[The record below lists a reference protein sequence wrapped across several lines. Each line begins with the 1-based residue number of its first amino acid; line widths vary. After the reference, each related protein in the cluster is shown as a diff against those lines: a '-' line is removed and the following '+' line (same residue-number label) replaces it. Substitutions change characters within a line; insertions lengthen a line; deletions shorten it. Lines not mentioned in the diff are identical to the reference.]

1 MQIVI
6 RARGAGNYVQCLVS
20 GFTICPAWATLAAW
34 LAAGTDNRLT
44 HKEHLYHSNKSVLC
58 LDLVALKSRRQ

>member
-1 MQIVI
+1 
-6 RARGAGNYVQCLVS
+6 
-20 GFTICPAWATLAAW
+20 LAAW